1 MISGDNLR
9 TATAIAKQLNID
21 SAHVIAE
28 VLPENKEQ
36 EVKKL
41 QDQ

>member
-1 MISGDNLR
+1 MISGDNQR
-9 TATAIAKQLNID
+9 TANAIAKQLNID
-21 SAHVIAE
+21 STYVIAE

-41 QDQ
+41 QEQ